1 MRRQWSADELG
12 DGWMLGA
19 EDRNH
24 AWNLVLVSGGGHELT
39 GQEPEHVVVVPGS
52 LLPLGA
58 HAGLGGPVATDEVER
73 DLAQDR

>member
-1 MRRQWSADELG
+1 M
-12 DGWMLGA
+12 
-19 EDRNH
+19 
-24 AWNLVLVSGGGHELT
+24 NLVLISSRDHELA

-58 HAGLGGPVATDEVER
+58 HTGLGGPVATDEVER